1 MMELESVIICRA
13 SVVLNIDSCHT
24 RLGQFA
30 DKQYRTIWCFNITDA
45 RRNINSVFTGATV
58 CIARSLPSF
67 GVCPSVSP
75 SHAGITSKRINPS
88 LNVSDLLVA
97 TSF

>member
-45 RRNINSVFTGATV
+45 RRNINSVFYRRDGLHSAV
-58 CIARSLPSF
+58 FAVVRSLS
-67 GVCPSVSP
+67 VCLSV
-75 SHAGITSKRINPS
+75 TRRYY
-88 LNVSDLLVA
+88 V
-97 TSF
+97 